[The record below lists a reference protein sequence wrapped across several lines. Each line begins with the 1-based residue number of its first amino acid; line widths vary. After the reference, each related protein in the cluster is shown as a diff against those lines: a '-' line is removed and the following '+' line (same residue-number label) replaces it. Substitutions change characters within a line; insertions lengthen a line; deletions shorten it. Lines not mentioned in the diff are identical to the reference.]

1 MSQAQI
7 ESVQKLCYI
16 NWIGS
21 TKEVGH
27 LARGSE
33 SGVKLKDV
41 AKAAGVSQGTASNV
55 FSKPEVV
62 REEVREH
69 VMAVAKQLGYAG
81 PSVTGRLLRQGKVNA
96 VGVAAIEPISYFFED
111 LWARQL
117 MSQISE
123 ICDARGAGVA
133 LVSALNDERLAWN
146 IQSALV
152 DGFILLCV
160 EGGERLV
167 EITRQRQIPYVALA
181 IGAEDSTI
189 PAIGVDNV
197 GGARMAAEHMLGL
210 GHRKLAILATELT
223 DDHHGL
229 VGVEDVKSATY
240 TTTRDRA
247 LGYWQALEAA
257 GIDPRSVPIYETREN
272 ESSTHDVMAEM
283 FAVAEPPT
291 AILAMSDKIAM
302 HAVDWLFR
310 NGRTVPGDVSMVGF
324 DGVPEAA
331 VATPKL
337 TTIEQP
343 MKEIARRAVD
353 AALGGTQ
360 VSGRQVLPARL
371 AVRESTAPPRS

>member
-1 MSQAQI
+1 M
-7 ESVQKLCYI
+7 
-16 NWIGS
+16 
-21 TKEVGH
+21 
-27 LARGSE
+27 ARQGE
-33 SGVKLKDV
+33 ITIKLKDV

-62 REEVREH
+62 RDEVREH
-69 VMAVAKQLGYAG
+69 VLAVAKELGYAG
-81 PSVTGRLLRQGKVNA
+81 PSITGRLLRQGKVNA

-117 MSQISE
+117 MSEISE

-167 EITRQRQIPYVALA
+167 DITRQRQLPYVALA
-181 IGAEDSTI
+181 IGADDSTI

-197 GGARMAAEHMLGL
+197 NGARMAAEHLIGL
-210 GHRKLAILATELT
+210 GHRRLAILATTLS
-223 DDHHGL
+223 DDHFGL
-229 VGVEDVKSATY
+229 VTEDYVRNATY
-240 TTTRDRA
+240 STSRDRA
-247 LGYWQALEAA
+247 LGYWQATEAA
-257 GIDPRSVPIYETREN
+257 GIHRASVPIYETRED
-272 ESSTHDVMAEM
+272 EASTHAVMAEM

-302 HAVDWLFR
+302 HGVDWLFR
-310 NGRTVPGDVSMVGF
+310 NGRTVPDDVSIIGF
-324 DGVPEAA
+324 DGVPEGA

-337 TTIEQP
+337 TTMEQP
-343 MKEIARRAVD
+343 MAEIARRAVE

-360 VSGRQVLPARL
+360 VEGRQMLQTRL
-371 AVRESTAPPRS
+371 VVRETTAPPRAK

>member
-1 MSQAQI
+1 MARQSDSSI
-7 ESVQKLCYI
+7 KL
-16 NWIGS
+16 
-21 TKEVGH
+21 
-27 LARGSE
+27 R
-33 SGVKLKDV
+33 DV

-55 FSKPEVV
+55 FSKPELV
-62 REEVREH
+62 RDEVREH
-69 VMAVAKQLGYAG
+69 VLEVAKELGYAG
-81 PSVTGRLLRQGKVNA
+81 PSITGRLLRQGRVNV

-117 MSQISE
+117 MAEISN

-133 LVSALNDERLAWN
+133 LVSARNDERLAWN

-160 EGGERLV
+160 EGGEKLV
-167 EITRQRQIPYVALA
+167 EVTRQRQLPYVALA

-197 GGARMAAEHMLGL
+197 GGARMAAEHVLGL
-210 GHRKLAILATELT
+210 GHRRLAILATELT
-223 DDHHGL
+223 DHHYGL
-229 VGVEDVKSATY
+229 VSAQDVKSATY
-240 TTTRDRA
+240 STTRDRA
-247 LGYWQALEAA
+247 TGYWQALEKA
-257 GIDPRSVPIYETREN
+257 GIDPQSVPIYETREN
-272 ESSTHDVMAEM
+272 ESSTHAVMAEM

-302 HAVDWLFR
+302 YGVDWLFR

-324 DGVPEAA
+324 DGVPEGA

-337 TTIEQP
+337 TTMEQP
-343 MKEIARRAVD
+343 MTEIARRAVE

-360 VSGRQVLPARL
+360 VEGRQMLQARL
-371 AVRESTAPPRS
+371 VVRETTAPPRAK

>member
-1 MSQAQI
+1 MVRQSDSSI
-7 ESVQKLCYI
+7 KL
-16 NWIGS
+16 
-21 TKEVGH
+21 
-27 LARGSE
+27 R
-33 SGVKLKDV
+33 DV

-55 FSKPEVV
+55 FSKPELV

-69 VMAVAKQLGYAG
+69 VLAVAKELGYAG
-81 PSVTGRLLRQGKVNA
+81 PSITGRLLRQGRVNA

-111 LWARQL
+111 LWARHL
-117 MSQISE
+117 MSEISG

-167 EITRQRQIPYVALA
+167 EITRQRQLPFVALA
-181 IGAEDSTI
+181 IGAEDNTI

-197 GGARMAAEHMLGL
+197 SGARMAAEHLIEL
-210 GHRKLAILATELT
+210 GHRQLAILATTLSEG
-223 DDHHGL
+223 HF
-229 VGVEDVKSATY
+229 GVVTEDYVRKATY
-240 TTTRDRA
+240 STSRDRA
-247 LGYWQALEAA
+247 LGYWQAMEAA
-257 GIDPRSVPIYETREN
+257 GIDRASVPIYETRED
-272 ESSTHDVMAEM
+272 EASTHAVMADM
-283 FAVAEPPT
+283 FAAKKPPT

-302 HAVDWLFR
+302 HGVDWLFR

-324 DGVPEAA
+324 DGVPEGA

-337 TTIEQP
+337 TTMEQP
-343 MKEIARRAVD
+343 MAEIARRAVQ

-360 VSGRQVLPARL
+360 VEGRQMLQTKLV
-371 AVRESTAPPRS
+371 VRETTAAPTK